1 MGEVR
6 IKNRSIMK
14 INVAKY
20 IYSALSAI
28 TGLTVYPVIAD
39 FESATP
45 TTPFCVFQRT
55 SMNPQYTKS
64 LYTQE
69 IEHSYSIT
77 VADNEYTNTLAMAQ
91 QVIDTL
97 MALTSKTNTD
107 FRFGQVT
114 VNDLSEDY
122 VDGIFIQTISIT
134 INTIEL

>member
-1 MGEVR
+1 
-6 IKNRSIMK
+6 MK

-39 FESATP
+39 FETATP

-55 SMNPQYTKS
+55 SMNPLYTKS
-64 LYTQE
+64 LYTSE
-69 IEHSYSIT
+69 LEHSYSIT
-77 VADNEYTNTLAMAQ
+77 VADDEYSNTLEKAQ
-91 QVIDTL
+91 QVINA
-97 MALTSKTNTD
+97 MMELTSKTNTD
-107 FRFGQVT
+107 FHFGQVT

-122 VDGIFIQTISIT
+122 VDGLFIQTISFT